1 VTVRLINFS
10 DRISVA
16 VGHACSWLT
25 GLLMVLVCGEVVK
38 RYLLNAPSDWALDL
52 STMLYGACFMLCGS
66 YALSQDAHVRGDFL
80 YGRMKPRTQAS
91 LDLALYIVFFIPGV
105 LALCIAGWEYAHDS
119 WLIREHSNIAANGPV
134 VYPSKALIPIAGA
147 LVLLQ
152 GVAEMIRCVVCI
164 REGIWPPR
172 VPDAMEEDVVEEQL
186 AASHI
191 DPEALQRAREA
202 LLDADKR
209 GGKDLL

>member
-1 VTVRLINFS
+1 MTVRLIRIS

-16 VGHACSWLT
+16 VGHVCSWLT
-25 GLLMVLVCGEVVK
+25 GLLMVLVCVEVIK

-80 YGRMKPRTQAS
+80 YGRMKPRTQAG
-91 LDLALYIVFFIPGV
+91 LDLALYIVFFITGV
-105 LALCIAGWEYAHDS
+105 LALCIAGWEFARDS
-119 WLIREHSNIAANGPV
+119 WMIGERSSIAANGPV
-134 VYPSKALIPIAGA
+134 VYPLKALIPIAGA

-152 GVAEMIRCVVCI
+152 GVAEMARCVVCI
-164 REGIWPPR
+164 REGDWPPR
-172 VPDAMEEDVVEEQL
+172 IPDAMEEDVVEEQL
-186 AASHI
+186 ASSNV

-202 LLDADKR
+202 LLGAEKR
-209 GGKDLL
+209 GGRDLL